1 MYWEEHNITELLAR
15 RGVFLQATH
24 KGWVEVG
31 SERAVAAAIAM
42 HISTHH
48 VLPRPLFLPLT

>member
-1 MYWEEHNITELLAR
+1 MCIGRSSITELLAR

-24 KGWVEVG
+24 KRWMEVG

-42 HISTHH
+42 HISSSGRGATVAG
-48 VLPRPLFLPLT
+48 VLK